1 MLTFKITDTGEGIES
16 KDLVKIF
23 ESFSQIKNTITRKQ
37 GGTGLGLA
45 IVKNLVKL
53 HKSEIKVESE
63 IGKGTTFWF
72 ELRLKKGVNQIEN
85 KQEVVTESLENKRVL
100 LAEDNAIN
108 AQIAIRLLSKWGI
121 VTDHA
126 KNGKEAVEK
135 VEKESYD
142 FILMDIHMPEMD
154 GFEATAIIRNGNSS
168 NKNLPIYALTADISA
183 KDNNGYSNFFN
194 GFLLKPLEIDKLHK
208 ALITPTSSI

>member
-1 MLTFKITDTGEGIES
+1 M
-16 KDLVKIF
+16 
-23 ESFSQIKNTITRKQ
+23 
-37 GGTGLGLA
+37 
-45 IVKNLVKL
+45 
-53 HKSEIKVESE
+53 HKSEIKVTSE

-72 ELRLKKGVNQIEN
+72 ELKLKKGINHIQN
-85 KQEVVTESLENKRVL
+85 KQEVVTESLEDKRVL

-108 AQIAIRLLSKWGI
+108 AQIAIRLLSRWGI

-135 VEKESYD
+135 AKNQPYD

-168 NKNLPIYALTADISA
+168 NKNIPIYALTADISA
-183 KDNNGYSNFFN
+183 KDNNGYNNFFN

-208 ALITPTSSI
+208 ALLAPNTTFLEHNL